1 MNFFWVQLPPLC
13 LPMFVFGLVLIWR
26 PTLRP
31 WVIGLLYAALVAI
44 TTIVLIGLTPHSK
57 GALVATALPYGVAL
71 AFVWAGFWLRH
82 RLNLPRAAAFAVALL
97 SVPAL
102 VVTALGYAC
111 SVEHSCL

>member
-13 LPMFVFGLVLIWR
+13 LPMAVFGLVLVWR

-44 TTIVLIGLTPHSK
+44 TTTVLIGLISHSK
-57 GALVATALPYGVAL
+57 GGVVATALSYGVAL
-71 AFVWAGFWLRH
+71 AFVWAGFWLWHRH
-82 RLNLPRAAAFAVALL
+82 ILPREAAFAVALL

-102 VVTALGYAC
+102 LVTALGYAC
-111 SVEHSCL
+111 SVDHACL

>member
-1 MNFFWVQLPPLC
+1 MNFFWVQLPPFC
-13 LPMFVFGLVLIWR
+13 LPMAVFGLVLIWR

-31 WVIGLLYAALVAI
+31 GVIGLLYAALVVV
-44 TTIVLIGLTPHSK
+44 TTIVLMGFTPHSRNDV
-57 GALVATALPYGVAL
+57 VATVLSYGVAL